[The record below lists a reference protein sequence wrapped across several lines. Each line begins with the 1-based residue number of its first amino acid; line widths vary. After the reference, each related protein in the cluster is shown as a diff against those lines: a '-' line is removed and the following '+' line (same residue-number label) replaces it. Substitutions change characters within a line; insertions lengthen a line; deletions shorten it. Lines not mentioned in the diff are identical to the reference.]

1 MTLTDDL
8 AIYYSAASGSVAGGG
23 QIMQFERLVRIAK
36 SGEFFRHIFRYRD
49 VTLHAPELY
58 AFPLPF
64 LTAVICRLLARR
76 GCAWVDQKGKRVK
89 IGPAVLLRE
98 LFTLCREYATYKRV
112 LAGAEA
118 QIDALLQRERP
129 DSAFNPGLT
138 PVYLRSDLAYGYI
151 AGGSIGH
158 IAGVL
163 NNLNQCGL
171 PDPVFVSS
179 DTIATVLPDVKTFFI
194 REPVHFRN
202 VRDIAG
208 LLHNAAF
215 FAAARQ
221 ALGNRQISMVYH
233 RSALNSYAGVLL
245 ADAYNVPYVLEYN
258 GSEVWVA
265 RHWGER
271 KLKAVSISEKIERLT
286 FARAQL
292 IVCVSKPLK
301 DELME
306 RGVPESKI
314 LVNPNG
320 VNPDVYRP
328 DLDGAPVREQCGIP
342 LDAPVI
348 GFIGTFG
355 AWHGA
360 EVLAEAFTRLAP
372 DCGGSPLYLL
382 LIGDGLR
389 LPEVK
394 NILLKAGVLDRCVLT
409 GMIPQAQGPAYLAAC
424 DILVSPQLRNPDGT
438 PFFGSPTKMFEYM
451 AMGKGIAAS
460 NLDQMGEVLTD
471 GQTALLCEPGNRD
484 ELQTALEHLLAS
496 PDLRTR
502 LGRTAREEVLARH
515 TWWQHTQR
523 IIERLKELLPDME
536 M

>member
-1 MTLTDDL
+1 MTVTGDL
-8 AIYYSAASGSVAGGG
+8 AVYYSAASRPGAEGARV
-23 QIMQFERLVRIAK
+23 MQFERLVRIAK
-36 SGEFFRHIFRYRD
+36 SGEFFRHLFRYRD
-49 VTLHAPELY
+49 VTLHTPELY
-58 AFPLPF
+58 AFPRPF

-76 GCAWVDQKGKRVK
+76 GCAWADQNGRRVK
-89 IGPAVLLRE
+89 IGPAALLRE
-98 LFTLCREYATYKRV
+98 LFTLCREYATYKRA
-112 LAGAEA
+112 LAGVET
-118 QIDALLQRERP
+118 QLDALLRRERP
-129 DSAFNPGLT
+129 APAFNPGLA

-163 NNLNQCGL
+163 NNLQQCGL

-179 DTIATVLPDVKTFFI
+179 DAIATVRPGMETFFI

-208 LLHNAAF
+208 LLHNSAF
-215 FAAARQ
+215 FAATRQ
-221 ALGNRQISMVYH
+221 ALGNRLISMVYH

-258 GSEVWVA
+258 GSEVWAA
-265 RHWGER
+265 RHWGGR
-271 KLKAVSISEKIERLT
+271 KLKAASVSEKIERLT

-301 DELME
+301 DELLE
-306 RGVPESKI
+306 RGVPASKI

-342 LDAPVI
+342 QNALVI

-360 EVLAEAFTRLAP
+360 EILAEAFTRLAP
-372 DCGGSPLYLL
+372 DCNGEPVRLL
-382 LIGDGLR
+382 LIGDGPH
-389 LPEVK
+389 LPEAK
-394 NILLKAGVLDRCVLT
+394 NILQKAEVMNRCVLA
-409 GMIPQAQGPAYLAAC
+409 GMVPQAQGPAYLAAC
-424 DILVSPQLRNPDGT
+424 DILVSPQVRNPDGT

-471 GQTALLCEPGNRD
+471 GRTALLCEPGNCD
-484 ELQTALEHLLAS
+484 ELHLALKHLLAS
-496 PDLRTR
+496 PELRAK
-502 LGRTAREEVLARH
+502 LGRAAREEVLARH
-515 TWWQHTQR
+515 TWRQHTQR
-523 IIERLKELLPDME
+523 IIGRLKELAPATKK
-536 M
+536 